1 MAVGDGLG
9 PNTQHLRGY
18 GPVLLTIV
26 ALIAFQLAAPG
37 EDWVHIVVGVLQA
50 VTLVAILRIS
60 GMPSA
65 RRRAAEIVIVACAV
79 ISAIGFIITEGDIGQ
94 APALILSVAFAALAP
109 AVILAGLARAFRRE
123 RIVTVNTMFAVLCV
137 YLLIG
142 IFFSLAAGLANELG
156 NSAYFSEISDP
167 DNSDF
172 LYFSFVTLTTTGYG
186 DLTAATDVGRSLAI
200 TEALFGQIFLVTVV
214 ALIVSHIG
222 RRAAG

>member
-1 MAVGDGLG
+1 MAVREDLSQ
-9 PNTQHLRGY
+9 NTQHLRGY
-18 GPVLLTIV
+18 GPVLLTIL
-26 ALIAFQLAAPG
+26 ALIAFQLAAPA
-37 EDWVHIVVGVLQA
+37 ENWVHIVVGALQA

-60 GMPSA
+60 GMPAA
-65 RRRAAEIVIVACAV
+65 RRRGAEIAIVACAA
-79 ISAIGFIITEGDIGQ
+79 ISAVGFVITDGEIGEV
-94 APALILSVAFAALAP
+94 PALILSVCFAALAP
-109 AVILAGLARAFRRE
+109 AVIMAGLVRAFRRE
-123 RIVTVNTMFAVLCV
+123 RVVTVNTMFAVLCV

-142 IFFSLAAGLANELG
+142 IFFSLAAGLVNELG
-156 NSAYFSEISDP
+156 NTPYFSEISNP

-222 RRAAG
+222 RRGA